1 MNKEYETQDEE
12 ITTKQFDIN
21 PSTDTHTHTHTHTL
35 NIETTKQNV
44 RSSLDSAKPILVK
57 LKSHLPPIKHKRIIT
72 SKSTETLLPIKPP
85 NGFYLADLE
94 TKTQIDNNNTNGGN
108 NGNNNDFYITA
119 NKRTINNNNI
129 SNNIYTHSLSPIIS
143 HQNNETSSLPKKIID
158 KKYKIIFNELTHVPI
173 WRAAAFMCKSPTAV
187 NNNDN
192 TKQKSNNIKELVT
205 KTKIRDYINK
215 TRDIILLKQS
225 NKILSQRVK
234 RIEENKRMHCSVIE
248 SNIKTLKRSKEQF
261 ESQCF
266 DKYNEYIKYLNNK
279 VQDET
284 NINEEYVNKITVLK
298 NEIQNLKDAIKIVSE
313 EKNYYIKWI
322 TLLYQIKFN
331 LRNVPSL
338 SSLSQQQ
345 DTSLSYLN
353 EYQHKLIFNTY
364 EELND
369 EMNNLQKKNLSV
381 IQKQNESIKSLEHL
395 RNSKDKIN
403 KDLQELIHKHKTEI
417 KECKY
422 NLKQIKHTYMDLIY
436 DKIKYSSSSNEFIIK
451 KDNNNILSLKLPV
464 KPAVIYVTKYAMFIN
479 LQNEAMKLINSN
491 KHSVYLRKPVFPM
504 KSVLYNKIFNVFTTA
519 MLLQD
524 DTLVDKVEPTLMTS
538 KEMLCEQNEMVL
550 MLEYIEKILIILIK
564 QFRLYMSDNI
574 TMSYVQMIMKD
585 IDKQNRNKKNQYQK
599 ELIKEH
605 EEIRNKKLQD
615 KYKKV
620 LYLPLRKVNK
630 SYVSRLNNM
639 KHKISKSLYNEEPEF
654 NDFMFDI
661 NDE

>member
-12 ITTKQFDIN
+12 TTTKQFDIN
-21 PSTDTHTHTHTHTL
+21 PSTDTHTH
-35 NIETTKQNV
+35 NIETTKQTLQNV
-44 RSSLDSAKPILVK
+44 KSSFDSAKPILVK

-72 SKSTETLLPIKPP
+72 SKSTETLLPLKPP

-94 TKTQIDNNNTNGGN
+94 TKTQIDNTNTNN
-108 NGNNNDFYITA
+108 NDNNNDFYITA
-119 NKRTINNNNI
+119 NKPTINNNI
-129 SNNIYTHSLSPIIS
+129 SNNIHTHSMSP
-143 HQNNETSSLPKKIID
+143 NIID

-173 WRAAAFMCKSPTAV
+173 WRAAAFMSKSPTAL
-187 NNNDN
+187 NNDN
-192 TKQKSNNIKELVT
+192 NKQKSKHVKELVT

-248 SNIKTLKRSKEQF
+248 SNIQTLKRSKEQF

-284 NINEEYVNKITVLK
+284 NINEVYVNKITVLK
-298 NEIQNLKDAIKIVSE
+298 NEIQNIKDAIKVVSE

-331 LRNVPSL
+331 LRNVPS
-338 SSLSQQQ
+338 QQQ
-345 DTSLSYLN
+345 HTSLSYLN
-353 EYQHKLIFNTY
+353 EYQNKLIFNTY

-381 IQKQNESIKSLEHL
+381 IQKQNESIMSLEHL

-422 NLKQIKHTYMDLIY
+422 NLKQIKQTYMDLTY
-436 DKIKYSSSSNEFIIK
+436 DKLKYSSSSSNDFII
-451 KDNNNILSLKLPV
+451 KDNNNILTLKPPV

-479 LQNEAMKLINSN
+479 LQNEANKLINNN

-524 DTLVDKVEPTLMTS
+524 DKLVGTIEPTLMTS
-538 KEMLCEQNEMVL
+538 KEMLCEQTEMVL

-574 TMSYVQMIMKD
+574 TISYVQMIMKD

-605 EEIRNKKLQD
+605 EEIRNKKIQD

>member
-12 ITTKQFDIN
+12 TTTKQFDIN
-21 PSTDTHTHTHTHTL
+21 PSTDTHTH
-35 NIETTKQNV
+35 NIETTKQTLQNV
-44 RSSLDSAKPILVK
+44 RSSFDSAKPILVK

-72 SKSTETLLPIKPP
+72 SKSTETLLPLKPP

-94 TKTQIDNNNTNGGN
+94 TKTQIDNNNN
-108 NGNNNDFYITA
+108 NDNNNDFYITA
-119 NKRTINNNNI
+119 NKPTINNNI
-129 SNNIYTHSLSPIIS
+129 SNNIHTHSMSP
-143 HQNNETSSLPKKIID
+143 NIID

-173 WRAAAFMCKSPTAV
+173 WRAAAFMSKSPTALD
-187 NNNDN
+187 NDN
-192 TKQKSNNIKELVT
+192 NKQKSKHVKELVT

-248 SNIKTLKRSKEQF
+248 SNIKMLKRSKEQF

-284 NINEEYVNKITVLK
+284 NINEVYINKITVLK
-298 NEIQNLKDAIKIVSE
+298 NEIQNIKDAIKVVSE

-331 LRNVPSL
+331 LRNVPS
-338 SSLSQQQ
+338 QQQ
-345 DTSLSYLN
+345 HTSLSYLN
-353 EYQHKLIFNTY
+353 EYQNKLIFNTY

-381 IQKQNESIKSLEHL
+381 IQKQNESIMSLEHL

-422 NLKQIKHTYMDLIY
+422 NLKQIKQTYMDLIY
-436 DKIKYSSSSNEFIIK
+436 DKLKYSSSSSNDFII
-451 KDNNNILSLKLPV
+451 KDNNNILTLKPPV

-479 LQNEAMKLINSN
+479 LQNEANKLINNN

-524 DTLVDKVEPTLMTS
+524 DKLVGTIEPTLMTS
-538 KEMLCEQNEMVL
+538 KEMLCEQTEMVL

-574 TMSYVQMIMKD
+574 TISYVQMIMKD
-585 IDKQNRNKKNQYQK
+585 IDKQNRTKKNQYQK

-605 EEIRNKKLQD
+605 EEIRNKKIQD

>member
-12 ITTKQFDIN
+12 TITKQFEIN
-21 PSTDTHTHTHTHTL
+21 PSTDTHTH
-35 NIETTKQNV
+35 NIETTKQTLHNV
-44 RSSLDSAKPILVK
+44 RSSFDSAKPILVK

-72 SKSTETLLPIKPP
+72 SKSTETLLPLKPP

-94 TKTQIDNNNTNGGN
+94 TKTQIDNTNNN
-108 NGNNNDFYITA
+108 NDNNNDFYITA
-119 NKRTINNNNI
+119 NKRTINNNI
-129 SNNIYTHSLSPIIS
+129 SNNIHTHSLSPIIS
-143 HQNNETSSLPKKIID
+143 HQNNETLLPKKIID

-173 WRAAAFMCKSPTAV
+173 WRAAAFMSKSPTAL
-187 NNNDN
+187 NNDN
-192 TKQKSNNIKELVT
+192 NNKQKSNNVKELVT

-248 SNIKTLKRSKEQF
+248 SNIKMLKRSKEQF

-279 VQDET
+279 VQDEA
-284 NINEEYVNKITVLK
+284 NINEVYVNKITVLK
-298 NEIQNLKDAIKIVSE
+298 NEIQNIKDAIKVVSE

-331 LRNVPSL
+331 LRNVPS
-338 SSLSQQQ
+338 QQQ
-345 DTSLSYLN
+345 HTSLSYLN
-353 EYQHKLIFNTY
+353 EYQKKLIFNTY

-381 IQKQNESIKSLEHL
+381 IQKKNESIMSLEHL

-436 DKIKYSSSSNEFIIK
+436 DKLKYTSSSNDYII
-451 KDNNNILSLKLPV
+451 KDNNNLLTLKLPV

-479 LQNEAMKLINSN
+479 LQNEANKLINSN
-491 KHSVYLRKPVFPM
+491 QHSIYLRKPVFPM
-504 KSVLYNKIFNVFTTA
+504 KSMLYNKIFNVFTTA
-519 MLLQD
+519 ILLQD
-524 DTLVDKVEPTLMTS
+524 DKLVGTIEPTLMTS

-550 MLEYIEKILIILIK
+550 MLEYIERILIILIK
-564 QFRLYMSDNI
+564 QFRLYMSDSI
-574 TMSYVQMIMKD
+574 TISYVQRIMKD

-605 EEIRNKKLQD
+605 EEIRNKKIQD

-630 SYVSRLNNM
+630 SYVSKLHNM